1 MFDLYTHVPH
11 NTRPFLMCSYVHG
24 YYVAKRV
31 AEMATEDCA
40 PTTASAAGAS
50 STPAGAAARR
60 RRLYQDVQGQL
71 EGYVEVL
78 SGALGLE
85 ALQALHRVLDP
96 PSAAAA
102 AAGTTSSTKAVAAA
116 VASAEALIERARS
129 YAAAITR
136 LSRNLVAFVDAEGGE
151 GE

>member
-1 MFDLYTHVPH
+1 
-11 NTRPFLMCSYVHG
+11 MCSYVHG

-50 STPAGAAARR
+50 STPAGGAARR
-60 RRLYQDVQGQL
+60 RRYLALYQDVQGQR

>member
-1 MFDLYTHVPH
+1 
-11 NTRPFLMCSYVHG
+11 
-24 YYVAKRV
+24 
-31 AEMATEDCA
+31 MASDGGA
-40 PTTASAAGAS
+40 LTTASAAGAT
-50 STPAGAAARR
+50 STSTGAAARR
-60 RRLYQDVQGQL
+60 RRYLALYQDVQGQL

-96 PSAAAA
+96 PSAAVGATA
-102 AAGTTSSTKAVAAA
+102 SATVGTNTSSTKAVAAA